1 MSVERPGVTLEALN
15 NSGEIPTLDA
25 KLAAALS
32 KASRGEFA
40 RRINITKE
48 EYATKG
54 MLLKGRQILWL
65 VYQHYKTSEVEGE
78 MLEMQDLLAVRM
90 VSEDLRK
97 FLNDWEIDACW
108 NASRTTNGT
117 PGNSIQTRSQQAPRI
132 QGAFGSL

>member
-15 NSGEIPTLDA
+15 NSGEFPTLDA

-32 KASRGEFA
+32 RASHGEYA

-48 EYATKG
+48 EYATRG

-65 VYQHYKTSEVEGE
+65 VYQHYKTSEVEGD
-78 MLEMQDLLAVRM
+78 MLDMQDLLAVRM

-97 FLNDWEIDACW
+97 FLNDWEMTLAGM
-108 NASRTTNGT
+108 RVVPQMELLETL
-117 PGNSIQTRSQQAPRI
+117 
-132 QGAFGSL
+132 FK